1 MVSLSGV
8 TGTHGSPSL
17 GLAVKDDQLTICQLY
32 SANGGGKGGAVSAG
46 STIAMLFTE
55 RRDGRDQ
62 LSVGTDFKQQP
73 GLLNAE
79 LPDFNPA
86 GGQSAEAGSHHNP
99 RDQEPVR
106 ERAGPLRRMRRSSPP
121 PVPAGLKLPKKHQTK
136 ISLQG
141 GLDSLVRLRESQ
153 NSVATARIAN
163 TLPAIIA
170 MRTAFL
176 LMLRV
181 A

>member
-1 MVSLSGV
+1 
-8 TGTHGSPSL
+8 
-17 GLAVKDDQLTICQLY
+17 
-32 SANGGGKGGAVSAG
+32 
-46 STIAMLFTE
+46 MLFTE

-86 GGQSAEAGSHHNP
+86 GGQSAEAGVITTRGIKSGPGKGGAAATDADVRHHHP
-99 RDQEPVR
+99 F
-106 ERAGPLRRMRRSSPP
+106 
-121 PVPAGLKLPKKHQTK
+121 PAGLKLPKKHQTK

-153 NSVATARIAN
+153 NSVATARKAN

-176 LMLRV
+176 LMLRSCIRCTIAEQACFDNCCKRFIPV
-181 A
+181 GEVRDAAVSDAHG